1 MSLWTGNDCS
11 PSHTPPPP
19 AGLRRRAQLWRVVVL
34 ALVLALTLLD
44 LAAVPAA
51 QAQSLPAF
59 PGAEGY
65 GALARGGRGGR
76 VLFVSNRND
85 SGPGSLRAALEA
97 SGPRTV
103 VFRVGG
109 VIRLRRTIE
118 VREPYLTIAGQ
129 TAPGDGVVLVG
140 AGIRIRASEV
150 VVRNLRLRVGDEPAG
165 QEPSSRDGLSVM
177 GFPGRP
183 VRNVII
189 DHCSVTWAID
199 ENASVYQAENVT
211 VQWTLLAE
219 GLEHSLH
226 PKGRHGNGLLLA
238 EGARN
243 VSVHHSL
250 LAHNGYRNPLV
261 KGNTA
266 VAFTNNLVHN
276 WGRAALLFEDTSS
289 AGPLAAVVAQNVFTR
304 GPSTSVPMAVRVHR
318 TTNPASRIFLG
329 RNSGVGQPVVE
340 QPVVISRPA
349 LAAAAVPVPDEPLEQ
364 LRTVVLA
371 GVGAVAPARDAIDR
385 RIVGTVQTGSGR
397 LIDRVADVGGW
408 EVLSRWNVGVPAADA
423 DQDGIADSWEQT
435 RGLSPANSS
444 DAQRVSPSGYPWLEV
459 FLDELTAGATL
470 TPLPAPSPT
479 TPPAPPSTVPPSV
492 PSPIASPALPSITP
506 TPAVSP
512 PATSPAASATPAPP
526 APIVGEKAIY
536 DDALAAG
543 WQDCS
548 WGAAVVFDEATTVQQ
563 GRGAIAVSYLHP
575 WAGLKLH
582 HERGIATAGFRTLR
596 FWVHGGARGGQQLQ
610 VYLMTSDGKEGPAV
624 ALPVLP
630 AGAWS
635 LVELPL
641 VQLGNP
647 PQLTDLVLHERNGPH
662 RDAFFVDAIS
672 LTP

>member
-1 MSLWTGNDCS
+1 MSLWTTILRPLSCS
-11 PSHTPPPP
+11 LTS
-19 AGLRRRAQLWRVVVL
+19 RSRAWCLLPLLL
-34 ALVLALTLLD
+34 ALVLSVLGSAS
-44 LAAVPAA
+44 APVAR
-51 QAQSLPAF
+51 AQSLPAF
-59 PGAEGY
+59 PGAQGY

-76 VLFVSNRND
+76 LLFVTTRND

-97 SGPRTV
+97 SGQRTV

-109 VIRLRRTIE
+109 VIRLSRTIE
-118 VREPYLTIAGQ
+118 VRESYLTIAGQ
-129 TAPGDGVVLVG
+129 TAPGDGIVLTG

-150 VVRNLRLRVGDEPAG
+150 VVRNLRLRVGDAPGGE
-165 QEPSSRDGLSVM
+165 EPSSRDGLSIM
-177 GFPGRP
+177 GYPGRP
-183 VRNVII
+183 VRNIVI

-211 VQWTLLAE
+211 LQWSLLAE

-276 WGRAALLFEDTSS
+276 WGRGALIVEDTSA
-289 AGPLAAVVAQNVFTR
+289 AGPSQLSIAQNVFTP
-304 GPSTSVPMAVRVHR
+304 GPSTSSQVAVRIHR
-318 TTNPASRIFLG
+318 TTNPGSKIHIGANGGI
-329 RNSGVGQPVVE
+329 GQPVVE
-340 QPVVISRPA
+340 QSVLMNRSPLQPAVAPVR
-349 LAAAAVPVPDEPLEQ
+349 DEPLEQ
-364 LRTVVLA
+364 LRDVVLA
-371 GVGAVAPARDAIDR
+371 GVGATAPARDAIDR

-408 EVLSRWNVGVPAADA
+408 EALSHWNASTAPADE

-435 RGLSPANSS
+435 RGLSAANSV
-444 DAQRVSPSGYPWLEV
+444 DAQHPSPSGYTWLEV
-459 FLDELTAGATL
+459 YLDELMAGADSV
-470 TPLPAPSPT
+470 PLPPPLSPPT
-479 TPPAPPSTVPPSV
+479 TPPAPPSTAPPSV
-492 PSPIASPALPSITP
+492 PSPIASPALTSP
-506 TPAVSP
+506 TPPSAASP
-512 PATSPAASATPAPP
+512 SATSPAASATPVPP
-526 APIVGEKAIY
+526 PPVVGKQAIY

-543 WQDCS
+543 WQDWS
-548 WGAAVVFDEATTVQQ
+548 WGAAVSFDEATTVQQ
-563 GRGAIAVSYLHP
+563 GAKAIAVSYLHP

-596 FWVHGGARGGQQLQ
+596 FWIHGGARGGQQLQ
-610 VYLMTSDGKEGPAV
+610 VYLMTGDGKEGPAV
-624 ALPVLP
+624 PLPDLP

-641 VQLGNP
+641 AQLGNP
-647 PQLTDLVLHERNGPH
+647 LQLTDLVLHERNGPH
-662 RDAFFVDAIS
+662 RDTFFVDAVS
-672 LTP
+672 LAP